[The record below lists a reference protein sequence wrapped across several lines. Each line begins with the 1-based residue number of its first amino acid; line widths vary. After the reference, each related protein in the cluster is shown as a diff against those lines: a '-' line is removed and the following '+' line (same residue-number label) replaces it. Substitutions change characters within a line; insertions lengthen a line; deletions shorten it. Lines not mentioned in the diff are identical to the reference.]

1 MLSNFYFSPLT
12 RKTLCKVLPSNVKRL
27 IFISSITGYLRG
39 IQTPQS
45 ALVERLNKLMNIGT
59 RSNSLLFPIFIS
71 SSIWSDFDPVKKLKE
86 KGLDFSQVINSE
98 DNHVSM
104 KDLRI
109 LSNVVIENSPEFLR
123 YGSKKEMRG
132 DLIHLFKNINGL
144 QPV

>member
-45 ALVERLNKLMNIGT
+45 ALAERLNKLMHIGT

-71 SSIWSDFDPVKKLKE
+71 SSIWSDFDPDKKLKE
-86 KGLDFSQVINSE
+86 KGLVFSQVINSK

>member
-1 MLSNFYFSPLT
+1 MLSNFSFSLLT
-12 RKTLCKVLPSNVKRL
+12 RKTLCKILPSNVKRL

-45 ALVERLNKLMNIGT
+45 ALAERLNKLMHIGT

-71 SSIWSDFDPVKKLKE
+71 SSIWSDFDPDKKLKE
-86 KGLDFSQVINSE
+86 KGLDFSQVINPK

-104 KDLRI
+104 KELRI

>member
-39 IQTPQS
+39 IHTPQS
-45 ALVERLNKLMNIGT
+45 ALVERLNKLMNIST

-71 SSIWSDFDPVKKLKE
+71 SSIWSDFDPDKKLKE
-86 KGLDFSQVINSE
+86 KGLDFSQVINPK

-104 KDLRI
+104 KELRI